1 MTFQVKAL
9 DGIQEKSIQ
18 EIEQQL
24 LDKHEQQF
32 EEKKEEVTIIEPAK
46 IELKEEDVLSYIGN
60 RYGKQINSFDELV
73 QERQASEELPE
84 DVAAYFK
91 YKKETGRGINDYVKL
106 TRDFDS
112 MNPDSLLAEYIL
124 ATEEGVDSE
133 DVAAI
138 MEDYSY
144 DEDYDDEATVKKKKL
159 AKKKIIAK
167 AKSYFNTQKETYKQP
182 LESRQDAVSA
192 EAKVQL
198 EAYQQYIKDAQGYEE
213 EGKRRTEWF
222 QKKTDD
228 VFNDEFKGFEFELG
242 ESKVVYNPGTAAEL
256 KKSQLNPNNFVSKFL
271 DENGLMSDAKG
282 YHRALSIAMNPEKFA
297 KFFYEQGKSEATDDV
312 MRKAKNI
319 NMDLR
324 RAPETATKGG
334 MQIKAVNPDSG
345 RGLTIKSRKK

>member
-1 MTFQVKAL
+1 MEFQVKSL

-32 EEKKEEVTIIEPAK
+32 EEKKEEVVVIEPVK
-46 IELKEEDVLSYIGN
+46 TELKEEDVLSYIGN
-60 RYGKQINSFDELV
+60 RYGKQITSFDELI
-73 QERQASEELPE
+73 QEREKSEELPE

-106 TRDFDS
+106 NRDFDS

-124 ATEEGVDSE
+124 ATEDGVDSE
-133 DVAAI
+133 DVASI

-144 DEDYDDEATVKKKKL
+144 DEDYDDEATIKKKKL

-182 LESRQDAVSA
+182 LESRQDAVSN
-192 EAKVQL
+192 EAKEQL
-198 EAYQQYIKDAQGYEE
+198 EAYQQYIKNAQGYEE
-213 EGKRRTEWF
+213 ESKRKTEWF

-228 VFNDEFKGFEFELG
+228 VFNEEFKGFEFELG
-242 ESKVVYNPGTAAEL
+242 ESKVVYSPGSAAEL
-256 KKSQLNPNNFVSKFL
+256 KKLQLNPSNFVSKFL

-297 KFFYEQGKSEATDDV
+297 KFFYEQGKSEATEDV

-319 NMDLR
+319 NMDIR
-324 RAPETATKGG
+324 RAPESTSKGG
-334 MQIKAVNPDSG
+334 MQIKVVNPDSG
-345 RGLTIKSRKK
+345 KGLTIKSRKK